1 MRNTVRMGQ
10 APLQVPVGV
19 VVLVVLVGGRVVV
32 VLVLV
37 VEVVVGPG
45 VVLVVARL
53 IVVLVVVVVLAAEVA
68 TVGWKVAS
76 TITQLVAVAR
86 VRLPSCGP
94 SALDRMSSRSAAALP
109 FCTSRTYGTIWLLP
123 GVALPG
129 WPPVRTAATTSS
141 PAGTEAV
148 GPTLAYVPA
157 PAATMAW
164 SSASAVA
171 TPL

>member
-10 APLQVPVGV
+10 APLQVPAG
-19 VVLVVLVGGRVVV
+19 VVV
-32 VLVLV
+32 VLVSV
-37 VEVVVGPG
+37 VEVVVGPT
-45 VVLVVARL
+45 VVVVVFPL
-53 IVVLVVVVVLAAEVA
+53 IVVLVVVVVLAAVETV

-76 TITQLVAVAR
+76 TITQLVAVPR

-94 SALDRMSSRSAAALP
+94 SPLDRTSSRSAAALP

-123 GVALPG
+123 GVAVPG

-148 GPTLAYVPA
+148 GPTLA
-157 PAATMAW
+157 
-164 SSASAVA
+164 
-171 TPL
+171 

>member
-1 MRNTVRMGQ
+1 MGQ
-10 APLQVPVGV
+10 SPLQAPGGV
-19 VVLVVLVGGRVVV
+19 VVLVVVVRGRVVV

-37 VEVVVGPG
+37 VEVVVEPV
-45 VVLVVARL
+45 VVLVVAPL
-53 IVVLVVVVVLAAEVA
+53 IVVLVVVVVLAAGEVV

-148 GPTLAYVPA
+148 GPTLAEVPA
-157 PAATMAW
+157 PAATMAC